1 MNFGLKARVIFQLI
15 NQTIME
21 PKTLYVHREISQG
34 KVDWIAE
41 SFRSL
46 KETFQ
51 SLEEGMYKIFIQKV
65 KRSGGWRYKYHFGH
79 VLPLIVE
86 FMNRNEIN
94 QILDPMTGE
103 LIPID
108 VQTLHDYHK
117 QMFNPALVKNT
128 LKKKDARGN
137 VPEYIAVP
145 MTTTKMSDGDFINR
159 FEEEI
164 ISTYANKYGIC
175 FLSREDFKQYFEDG
189 KNSRMIIEMQME
201 SI

>member
-1 MNFGLKARVIFQLI
+1 
-15 NQTIME
+15 ME

-46 KETFQ
+46 KEAFQ
-51 SLEEGMYKIFIQKV
+51 NLEEGMYKIFIQKV

-128 LKKKDARGN
+128 LNKKDARGN

-145 MTTTKMSDGDFINR
+145 MTTTKN
-159 FEEEI
+159 E
-164 ISTYANKYGIC
+164 
-175 FLSREDFKQYFEDG
+175 
-189 KNSRMIIEMQME
+189 
-201 SI
+201 

>member
-1 MNFGLKARVIFQLI
+1 
-15 NQTIME
+15 ME
-21 PKTLYVHREISQG
+21 PKTLYLHRRKNESG
-34 KVDWIAE
+34 KIDWIAE

-46 KETFQ
+46 KET
-51 SLEEGMYKIFIQKV
+51 LTNLGEGMFKVFIQEV
-65 KRSGGWRYKYHFGH
+65 KRTGGWRYKFHFGH

-86 FMNRNEIN
+86 HMNRNGIN

-108 VQTLHDYHK
+108 IQTLHDYHK
-117 QMFNPALVKNT
+117 QMFNPSLVKN
-128 LKKKDARGN
+128 LLNKKDARGN

-164 ISTYANKYGIC
+164 ISTYANQYGIS
-175 FLSREDFKQYFEDG
+175 FLSRDEFKKYFEDG
-189 KNSRMIIEMQME
+189 KDSRMIIEMQME
-201 SI
+201 TI